1 MSLAPVSLRSISG
14 IVSTSSLGVMS
25 QPKHDSTLTSLSSL
39 SSTCCHLSSPA
50 CLDSLSCLARANMLA
65 SSTETLSS
73 LSSLSG
79 LSGLSSLSSLSK
91 PSEGWDD
98 DKHAH
103 AMASM
108 YGFHI

>member
-1 MSLAPVSLRSISG
+1 MSLKPVSLRSISG

-25 QPKHDSTLTSLSSL
+25 QPKYRSTLTSLSCL

-50 CLDSLSCLARANMLA
+50 CLESLSCLASPPMLA

-73 LSSLSG
+73 LSSLS
-79 LSGLSSLSSLSK
+79 SLSK
-91 PSEGWDD
+91 LSAGWDD
-98 DKHAH
+98 EKHAH

>member
-14 IVSTSSLGVMS
+14 LVSTSSLGVIS
-25 QPKHDSTLTSLSSL
+25 QPKHSSTLTRL

-50 CLDSLSCLARANMLA
+50 CLESLSCLASPPMLA

-73 LSSLSG
+73 LSSLS
-79 LSGLSSLSSLSK
+79 SLSRL
-91 PSEGWDD
+91 SEGWDD
-98 DKHAH
+98 EKHAH